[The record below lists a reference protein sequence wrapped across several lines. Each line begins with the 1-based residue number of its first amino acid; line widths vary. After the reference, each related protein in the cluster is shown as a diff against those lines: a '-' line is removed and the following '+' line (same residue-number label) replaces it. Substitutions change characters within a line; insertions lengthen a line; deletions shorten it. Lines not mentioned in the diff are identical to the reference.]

1 MIRTA
6 CEDDVPLICALLAH
20 PAMRGAVLPRSEHA
34 IATALDDWTVGTN
47 EQHHVVGCVALEAR
61 RSDLAEIRSLSVS
74 PEARGQGFA
83 SALLRTAVAQA
94 WQRGYPSVF
103 AQTRALSLFERA
115 GFQHMACDAELRP
128 LCGRMLRSGYHRVRI
143 DAPLL
148 SLNAPELTVGPITAA
163 PDEDAMEGDAAVG
176 RLDAT
181 PEGASEPIASDP
193 DGIAPPGFH
202 FHRYRS
208 VASARPHVVI

>member
-1 MIRTA
+1 MIRA
-6 CEDDVPLICALLAH
+6 AREDDVPNICALLAH
-20 PAMRGAVLPRSEHA
+20 PAMRGAVLPRSAQA
-34 IATALDDWTVGTN
+34 IASALDDWTVGTN
-47 EQHHVVGCVALEAR
+47 EQYLVGCVALEAR

-74 PEARGQGFA
+74 TEARGQGVA

-143 DAPLL
+143 DALPL
-148 SLNAPELTVGPITAA
+148 SLNAPELTVGPTTSA

-208 VASARPHVVI
+208 VASVRPHVVI

>member
-1 MIRTA
+1 MIRA
-6 CEDDVPLICALLAH
+6 AREDDVPHICALLAH
-20 PAMRGAVLPRSEHA
+20 PAMRGAVLPRSDQA
-34 IATALDDWTVGTN
+34 IASGLDDWTVGTN
-47 EQHHVVGCVALEAR
+47 EQCDVVGCVALEAR

-94 WQRGYPSVF
+94 WQRGFPSVF

-115 GFQHMACDAELRP
+115 GFRHMACDAEHRP

-143 DAPLL
+143 DALPL
-148 SLNAPELTVGPITAA
+148 SLSAPELTVGPTTLA
-163 PDEDAMEGDAAVG
+163 PDVDGMERDAAVG
-176 RLDAT
+176 RLDVT
-181 PEGASEPIASDP
+181 PEGALEPIASDP